1 LIVFGASPEHP
12 VARSYGKASL
22 IAGTNPSVA
31 QAPEFGTGALVKAT
45 IVNGEILVENGEH
58 TGAFSGRALGN
69 GKNGQASALG

>member
-1 LIVFGASPEHP
+1 LFSAPRRNIRRPAIWQSIAHRWNEPELW
-12 VARSYGKASL
+12 RKL
-22 IAGTNPSVA
+22 
-31 QAPEFGTGALVKAT
+31 PEFCTGALVKAT

>member
-1 LIVFGASPEHP
+1 LWRKLLS
-12 VARSYGKASL
+12 
-22 IAGTNPSVA
+22 
-31 QAPEFGTGALVKAT
+31 FGTGALVKAT